1 MKIKNSK
8 HLVIGTFTMVG
19 DSELHQEPN
28 ELEFIKGR
36 EVAFVTGRSDWGNEQ
51 TYKAYIKDDSN
62 LGLICPASEAL
73 VSNRFWITL
82 HVEEFS
88 SGFKYIV
95 IDEVEPYCITM
106 DEDSP
111 VEDFLDEE

>member
-1 MKIKNSK
+1 MKIKNRK

-51 TYKAYIKDDSN
+51 TYKAYIKDDST
-62 LGLICPASEAL
+62 LGQLCPADEAL
-73 VSNRFWITL
+73 VSKRFWITL

-95 IDEVEPYCITM
+95 IDEVEPYCNVM
-106 DEDSP
+106 DEDNP

>member
-1 MKIKNSK
+1 MLRHKK
-8 HLVIGTFTMVG
+8 HLVIGKITKVG
-19 DSELHQEPN
+19 GSELYQEPI

-36 EVAFVTGRSDWGNEQ
+36 EVEFVTGRPEWDNEQ
-51 TYKAYIKDDSN
+51 SYKAYIKDDST
-62 LGLICPASEAL
+62 LGQLCPPDEAL
-73 VSNRFWITL
+73 VSKRFWITV
-82 HVEEFS
+82 HVEEFG